1 MARPAVACARDILE
15 RIDKIE
21 TYVGDM
27 SREAFLA
34 NSMCREAVERNI
46 EIISEA
52 SRGLPDDLKENEQET
67 PWRAIADL
75 GNVYRHEYG
84 NVDPEMLWDTATV
97 HVPALRTPVERIHTV
112 LRTRER
118 GGPPPP

>member
-1 MARPAVACARDILE
+1 MARPAAACARDILD

-21 TYVGDM
+21 TYVGGM

-34 NSMCREAVERNI
+34 DSMRREAVERNV

-52 SRGLPDDLKENEQET
+52 SRGLPDDLKDNEYET

-97 HVPALRTPVERIHTV
+97 HVPALRAPVQRIHAA
-112 LRTRER
+112 LRTRVHNE
-118 GGPPPP
+118 PPP